1 MTNKTYKK
9 PKLIVLITFI
19 VVGLS
24 LVQLTIS
31 HKLAT
36 LGGKMSQLEEKQEYL
51 TKENKKLSEEI
62 NQMGSLSLVSLKAE
76 EMGLVKAKRVLH
88 LTPQIPV
95 ALDTLK
101 AKQEK

>member
-9 PKLIVLITFI
+9 PKLIVLITCI

-36 LGGKMSQLEEKQEYL
+36 LGGRMSQLEEKQEYL
-51 TKENKKLSEEI
+51 VKENKKMNEEI
-62 NQMGSLSLVSLKAE
+62 NQMGSLSLVSLKAQK
-76 EMGLVKAKRVLH
+76 MGLVKAKKVLH

-101 AKQEK
+101 VNQ